1 MNGRS
6 RRQPQTSVNLRGA
19 DEDPAHF
26 EDSGAPPIFYANLC
40 LGFFPVGPLDFLAFA
55 KGQLMALAIFVPATI
70 GLFIFL
76 AT

>member
-6 RRQPQTSVNLRGA
+6 WRQPQTSIDRRGA
-19 DEDPAHF
+19 DEDPAQ
-26 EDSGAPPIFYANLC
+26 DGSRDPSIFYANLC

-76 AT
+76 AS